1 MAALYARVSTLDQ
14 DCEVQLEDLRR
25 YASKRFA
32 RYQEYTDAGVSGT
45 QRHRPQLDTLM
56 RDARR
61 RLFDVVLVWKFDRFA
76 RSLKHLIESL
86 DEFSALGIDFIS
98 LTEGVDT
105 TTPAGQLLFHIVGA
119 VAQFER
125 DLIAERVRAGM
136 AHARSMGKRIGRPR
150 ADVDIESATK
160 LRNQGQSWRQI
171 ARTLNVPVSRVRR
184 ALGSLE
190 RTKLAQNRELA
201 NTMSPAGFA
210 NLLTPEQVAAL
221 TGVSKETLAQ
231 WRSQKR
237 GIPYL
242 KVGRVVRYDPADVQ
256 AYLEGCRVSV
266 SVPKERRQI

>member
-1 MAALYARVSTLDQ
+1 MEQEPRKVAALYARVSTLDQ

-98 LTEGVDT
+98 LTEGIDT

-150 ADVDIESATK
+150 AEVDVETATK

-171 ARTLNVPVSRVRR
+171 ARLLNVPVSRVRR
-184 ALGSLE
+184 ALGRPKTDQACL
-190 RTKLAQNRELA
+190 KQ
-201 NTMSPAGFA
+201 
-210 NLLTPEQVAAL
+210 
-221 TGVSKETLAQ
+221 GV
-231 WRSQKR
+231 
-237 GIPYL
+237 G
-242 KVGRVVRYDPADVQ
+242 
-256 AYLEGCRVSV
+256 
-266 SVPKERRQI
+266 